1 MWAFVRTAAFRS
13 PIPQFSIINFQE
25 RHFLMPRPRVPLIK
39 AQTTGRTLRNPAR
52 FKDRKEWTGLGP
64 LGAPPK
70 YLKTRSQKEAW
81 ATFATDLPWLNQSHR
96 TLVAM
101 ASDILGRLIDGEEV
115 GVKALNLLRMM
126 LNSMGATP
134 SDASKVK
141 MPDECDPGDPAAKYF

>member
-1 MWAFVRTAAFRS
+1 
-13 PIPQFSIINFQE
+13 
-25 RHFLMPRPRVPLIK
+25 MPRTRVPLIK
-39 AQTTGRTLRNPAR
+39 AQTTGRTSRNPKR
-52 FKDRKEWTGLGP
+52 FAERKEPTGLGP

-70 YLKTRSQKEAW
+70 YLRTASQKEAW
-81 ATFATDLPWLNQSHR
+81 TTFATDLPWLNQSHR

-141 MPDECDPGDPAAKYF
+141 MPDEGDPDDPSKKYF